1 MKKRKLKK
9 SLATTATVIAVTTGV
24 TAISNSAKADT
35 VQNSKN
41 TKNTIQQTLPDANQ
55 QAQQNVCAAQDAVN
69 KANADVATANSDLN
83 IANQN
88 LADAD
93 QDVDIN
99 KNQVKQT
106 KEQLSSLEQKKEN
119 AQQVLVN
126 AHDEYYE
133 LLKQPVDVSYMASS
147 GGGLSVY
154 EGSMLDYIAY
164 DNQGNLTSKNQ
175 AYKNFLANDYQ
186 GNIDFLKKII
196 AENEKTINYLKMGRP
211 FEDNIK
217 NLEQARVTIKEELE
231 ELYKV
236 AAAQREGKYY
246 KPKDDIGWISTDSYG
261 LSYSISSTN
270 YNEWDDVDKIDHT
283 KKLIENHEEALNKV
297 QQRLAELHNK
307 MQSAVEK
314 AEKTSIAAQELLQKL
329 EQISQPLITA
339 TQQIK
344 DAESAMSQAQ
354 QNLALQEELFTQAK
368 DKRNAMQSQAIN
380 AQTKLLQALLNKIN
394 SQEKL
399 AAAKE
404 KLPAQTDALKYSSL
418 ISLELLTVESGVTPT
433 PKVTIAI
440 AVENDDQQN
449 KAVITL
455 PGDEQENKLPQG
467 TKVVWK
473 DDAKVAADLQHPGKH
488 TEDVLIVFP
497 DGSVILT
504 NEQVTVIT
512 TEKQA
517 DTDKETLPAQKI
529 VDTTQEN
536 NMRANDLSAQVI
548 EVNDDNQTSAPEI
561 LVTSQTKQHTVRPNG
576 VIKDQAAMNN
586 IAQPSLTKSFENKT
600 TNNVLPRTGEES
612 SLPIIALGAVIGL
625 VGIGAALKRYE

>member
-9 SLATTATVIAVTTGV
+9 SLATTATVMAVTTGV

-41 TKNTIQQTLPDANQ
+41 TIQQTLPDTNQ
-55 QAQQNVCAAQDAVN
+55 QAQRNVSTAQDAVN
-69 KANADVATANSDLN
+69 RANADVATANNDLN

-93 QDVDIN
+93 QNVDLN

-106 KEQLSSLEQKKEN
+106 KEQLSSLEQTKEN
-119 AQQVLVN
+119 AQQVLAN

-133 LLKQPVDVSYMASS
+133 LLKQPVDVSYMATS

-154 EGSMLDYIAY
+154 EGSMLDCIAY
-164 DNQGNLTSKNQ
+164 DNQGNLISENQ

-186 GNIDFLKKII
+186 GNIDLLKKII
-196 AENEKTINYLKMGRP
+196 AKNEKTINYLKMGRP

-217 NLEQARVTIKEELE
+217 NLEQAKVTIKEELE
-231 ELYKV
+231 ELYKL

-261 LSYSISSTN
+261 LSYSYSSSS

-297 QQRLAELHNK
+297 QQRLVELHNK

-354 QNLALQEELFTQAK
+354 QNLALQEELLTETK
-368 DKRNAMQSQAIN
+368 DKRNIMQSQAIN
-380 AQTKLLQALLNKIN
+380 AQTKLLQALLNKTN

-399 AAAKE
+399 ASAKE

-418 ISLELLTVESGVTPT
+418 INLEPLTIEPGVTPT
-433 PKVTIAI
+433 PKVTTAI
-440 AVENDDQQN
+440 AVENDHQN
-449 KAVITL
+449 KAVIIL

-473 DDAKVAADLQHPGKH
+473 DDAKVATDLQRPGKH

-504 NEQVTVIT
+504 SEQVTVSA

-517 DTDKETLPAQKI
+517 DANKETSPAQKTI
-529 VDTTQEN
+529 DSTQEN
-536 NMRANDLSAQVI
+536 NMRANDLSAQVV

-576 VIKDQAAMNN
+576 VIKGQAALNN
-586 IAQPSLTKSFENKT
+586 IVQPSLAKSFKNKT
-600 TNNVLPRTGEES
+600 TNNILPRTGDES
-612 SLPIIALGAVIGL
+612 SLPIIALGTIIGL
-625 VGIGAALKRYE
+625 VGIGATLKRYE

>member
-9 SLATTATVIAVTTGV
+9 SLATTAMVMAVTTGV

-41 TKNTIQQTLPDANQ
+41 TIQQTLPDTNQ

-69 KANADVATANSDLN
+69 KANTDVATANNDLN
-83 IANQN
+83 IATQN

-93 QDVDIN
+93 QNVDLN

-106 KEQLSSLEQKKEN
+106 KEQLSSLEQTKEN
-119 AQQVLVN
+119 AQQVLTN

-133 LLKQPVDVSYMASS
+133 LLKQPVDVSYMATS
-147 GGGLSVY
+147 GGLSVY
-154 EGSMLDYIAY
+154 ERSMLDYIAY
-164 DNQGNLTSKNQ
+164 DNQGNLISNTQ
-175 AYKNFLANDYQ
+175 AYKNFLANNYQ
-186 GNIDFLKKII
+186 GNIDLLKKII
-196 AENEKTINYLKMGRP
+196 AKNERTINYLKMGSP
-211 FEDNIK
+211 FEDNIRS
-217 NLEQARVTIKEELE
+217 LEQARLTIKEELE
-231 ELYKV
+231 ELHKV

-261 LSYSISSTN
+261 LSYFYSSSS

-307 MQSAVEK
+307 MQSAVER

-344 DAESAMSQAQ
+344 NAESAMSQVQ
-354 QNLALQEELFTQAK
+354 QNLALQEELLTQAK
-368 DKRNAMQSQAIN
+368 AKRSVMQSQAIN
-380 AQTKLLQALLNKIN
+380 AQTKLLQALLNKTN

-399 AAAKE
+399 ASAKG

-418 ISLELLTVESGVTPT
+418 INLEPLIIEPGVTPA
-433 PKVTIAI
+433 PKVTTAI
-440 AVENDDQQN
+440 AVENDDHQN

-504 NEQVTVIT
+504 NEQVTVIA

-517 DTDKETLPAQKI
+517 DANKEISPVQEAADI
-529 VDTTQEN
+529 AQEN
-536 NMRANDLSAQVI
+536 NMRANDLFAQVV
-548 EVNDDNQTSAPEI
+548 EVNNDNQTSAPEI
-561 LVTSQTKQHTVRPNG
+561 LVTPQTKQTTVQPNE
-576 VIKDQAAMNN
+576 VIKGQAAQNK
-586 IAQPSLTKSFENKT
+586 ITQPSLAKSYKAKA
-600 TNNVLPRTGEES
+600 TNNVLPRTGDES
-612 SLPIIALGAVIGL
+612 SLSIIALGVVIGL
-625 VGIGAALKRYE
+625 AGIGAALRRYE

>member
-1 MKKRKLKK
+1 MNKRKLKK
-9 SLATTATVIAVTTGV
+9 SLATTATVMAVTTGV

-41 TKNTIQQTLPDANQ
+41 TIQQTLPDVNQ

-69 KANADVATANSDLN
+69 KANTDVATANNNLN

-93 QDVDIN
+93 QNVDIN

-106 KEQLSSLEQKKEN
+106 KEQLSSLEQTKEN
-119 AQQVLVN
+119 AQQVLTN

-147 GGGLSVY
+147 GGGLDVY
-154 EGSMLDYIAY
+154 ERSMLDYIAY
-164 DNQGNLTSKNQ
+164 DNQGNLISKNQ
-175 AYKNFLANDYQ
+175 AYENFLANDYQ
-186 GNIDFLKKII
+186 GNIDLLKKII
-196 AENEKTINYLKMGRP
+196 AKNERTINYLKMGRP

-217 NLEQARVTIKEELE
+217 NLEQAKVTIIEELE

-261 LSYSISSTN
+261 LSYFYSSSS

-297 QQRLAELHNK
+297 QQRLVELHNK

-329 EQISQPLITA
+329 ERISQPLITA

-354 QNLALQEELFTQAK
+354 QNLALQEELLTQAK
-368 DKRNAMQSQAIN
+368 DKRNVMQSQAIN
-380 AQTKLLQALLNKIN
+380 AQTKLLQALLNKTN

-399 AAAKE
+399 ASAKE
-404 KLPAQTDALKYSSL
+404 KLPTQTDALKYSSL
-418 ISLELLTVESGVTPT
+418 INLEPLTVEPGVTPA
-433 PKVTIAI
+433 PKVTTAI
-440 AVENDDQQN
+440 AVENDDHQN

-455 PGDEQENKLPQG
+455 PGEEQENKLPQG

-473 DDAKVAADLQHPGKH
+473 DDAKVAADLQRPGKH
-488 TEDVLIVFP
+488 T
-497 DGSVILT
+497 
-504 NEQVTVIT
+504 
-512 TEKQA
+512 
-517 DTDKETLPAQKI
+517 
-529 VDTTQEN
+529 
-536 NMRANDLSAQVI
+536 
-548 EVNDDNQTSAPEI
+548 
-561 LVTSQTKQHTVRPNG
+561 
-576 VIKDQAAMNN
+576 
-586 IAQPSLTKSFENKT
+586 
-600 TNNVLPRTGEES
+600 
-612 SLPIIALGAVIGL
+612 
-625 VGIGAALKRYE
+625 

>member
-9 SLATTATVIAVTTGV
+9 SLATTATVMAVTTGM

-41 TKNTIQQTLPDANQ
+41 TIQQTLPDTNQ

-69 KANADVATANSDLN
+69 KANADVATANNGLN

-93 QDVDIN
+93 QNVDLN
-99 KNQVKQT
+99 RNQVKQT
-106 KEQLSSLEQKKEN
+106 KEQLSSLEQTKEN
-119 AQQVLVN
+119 AQQILTN
-126 AHDEYYE
+126 AYDEYYE
-133 LLKQPVDVSYMASS
+133 LLKQPVNISYTAFS

-164 DNQGNLTSKNQ
+164 DNQGNLISENQ

-186 GNIDFLKKII
+186 GNIDLLKKII
-196 AENEKTINYLKMGRP
+196 AKNERTINYLKMGRP

-217 NLEQARVTIKEELE
+217 NLEQAKVTIKEELE

-236 AAAQREGKYY
+236 AAAQREEKYY
-246 KPKDDIGWISTDSYG
+246 KPKDDIGWVNIDSYG
-261 LSYSISSTN
+261 LSYSYSSPN
-270 YNEWDDVDKIDHT
+270 YNEWYDVDEIDHT
-283 KKLIENHEEALNKV
+283 QNLIKNHEEALNKI

-307 MQSAVEK
+307 TQSAVEK

-354 QNLALQEELFTQAK
+354 QNLALQEELLTQAK
-368 DKRNAMQSQAIN
+368 DKRNVMQSQAIN
-380 AQTKLLQALLNKIN
+380 AQTKLLQALLNKTN

-399 AAAKE
+399 ASAKE
-404 KLPAQTDALKYSSL
+404 KLPIQTDALKYSSL
-418 ISLELLTVESGVTPT
+418 INLEPLTIEPGVTPT
-433 PKVTIAI
+433 PKVTTAI
-440 AVENDDQQN
+440 AVENDDHQN

-473 DDAKVAADLQHPGKH
+473 DDAKVAADLQRPGKH

-504 NEQVTVIT
+504 NEQVTVSA

-517 DTDKETLPAQKI
+517 DADKETSLVQET
-529 VDTTQEN
+529 VDIAQEN
-536 NMRANDLSAQVI
+536 NVHANDLSTQVI

-561 LVTSQTKQHTVRPNG
+561 LVTPQTKQNTVQPNG
-576 VIKDQAAMNN
+576 VIKGQAAQNK
-586 IAQPSLTKSFENKT
+586 ITQPSLAKSFEDKT
-600 TNNVLPRTGEES
+600 RNNVLPRTGDES
-612 SLPIIALGAVIGL
+612 SLSIIALGAVIGL
-625 VGIGAALKRYE
+625 AGIGAILKRYE

>member
-1 MKKRKLKK
+1 MKRRKLKK
-9 SLATTATVIAVTTGV
+9 SLATTATVMAVTTGV
-24 TAISNSAKADT
+24 TAISNSVKADT
-35 VQNSKN
+35 VQNS
-41 TKNTIQQTLPDANQ
+41 KNTIQQTLPDANQ
-55 QAQQNVCAAQDAVN
+55 QAQQNICAAQDAVN
-69 KANADVATANSDLN
+69 KANADVATANNDLN

-93 QDVDIN
+93 QNVDSN

-106 KEQLSSLEQKKEN
+106 REQLSSLEQTKEN
-119 AQQVLVN
+119 AQQVLTN

-133 LLKQPVDVSYMASS
+133 LLKQPVDISYMATS
-147 GGGLSVY
+147 GGGLNVY
-154 EGSMLDYIAY
+154 ERSMLDYIAY
-164 DNQGNLTSKNQ
+164 DNQGNLISKNQ
-175 AYKNFLANDYQ
+175 AYKNFLANNYQ

-211 FEDNIK
+211 FEDNIR
-217 NLEQARVTIKEELE
+217 NLEQARLTIKEELE

-236 AAAQREGKYY
+236 EAAQRNGKYY
-246 KPKDDIGWISTDSYG
+246 KPKYNISWINTDSYG
-261 LSYSISSTN
+261 SLYSSSSSN
-270 YNEWDDVDKIDHT
+270 YNEWYDVDKIDHT
-283 KKLIENHEEALNKV
+283 KDLIENHEEALNTI
-297 QQRLAELHNK
+297 QQRLAELHNRI
-307 MQSAVEK
+307 QSAVEK

-354 QNLALQEELFTQAK
+354 KNLALQEELLTQAK
-368 DKRNAMQSQAIN
+368 DKRNVMQSQAIN
-380 AQTKLLQALLNKIN
+380 AQTKLLQALLNKTN

-399 AAAKE
+399 ASAKE
-404 KLPAQTDALKYSSL
+404 KLLAQTDALKYSSL
-418 ISLELLTVESGVTPT
+418 INLEPLTVEPGVTPA
-433 PKVTIAI
+433 PKVTTAI
-440 AVENDDQQN
+440 AVKNDDHQN
-449 KAVITL
+449 KAIITL

-473 DDAKVAADLQHPGKH
+473 DDAKVAADLQHSGKH

-504 NEQVTVIT
+504 SEQVTVSA

-517 DTDKETLPAQKI
+517 DANKETSPAQKTI
-529 VDTTQEN
+529 DSTQEN
-536 NMRANDLSAQVI
+536 NMRANDLSAQVV

-576 VIKDQAAMNN
+576 VIKGPAAMNN
-586 IAQPSLTKSFENKT
+586 IVQPSLAKSFEDKT
-600 TNNVLPRTGEES
+600 RNNVLPRTGDES
-612 SLPIIALGAVIGL
+612 SLPIIALGAIIGL
-625 VGIGAALKRYE
+625 IGSGATLKRYE

>member
-9 SLATTATVIAVTTGV
+9 SLATTAMVMAVTTGV

-41 TKNTIQQTLPDANQ
+41 TIQQTLPDTNQ

-69 KANADVATANSDLN
+69 KANTDVATANNDLN
-83 IANQN
+83 IATQN

-93 QDVDIN
+93 QNVDLN

-106 KEQLSSLEQKKEN
+106 KEQLSSLEQTKEN
-119 AQQVLVN
+119 AQQVLTN

-133 LLKQPVDVSYMASS
+133 LLKQPVDVSYMATS
-147 GGGLSVY
+147 GGLSVY
-154 EGSMLDYIAY
+154 ERSMLDYIAY
-164 DNQGNLTSKNQ
+164 DNQGNLISNTQ
-175 AYKNFLANDYQ
+175 AYKNFLANNYQ
-186 GNIDFLKKII
+186 GNIDLLKKII
-196 AENEKTINYLKMGRP
+196 AKNERTINYLKMGSP
-211 FEDNIK
+211 FEDNIRS
-217 NLEQARVTIKEELE
+217 LEQARLTIKEELE
-231 ELYKV
+231 ELHKV

-261 LSYSISSTN
+261 LSYFYSSSS

-307 MQSAVEK
+307 MQSAVER

-344 DAESAMSQAQ
+344 NAESAMSQAQ
-354 QNLALQEELFTQAK
+354 QNLALQEELLTQAK
-368 DKRNAMQSQAIN
+368 AKRSVMQSQAIN
-380 AQTKLLQALLNKIN
+380 AQTKLLQALLNKTN

-399 AAAKE
+399 ASAKG

-418 ISLELLTVESGVTPT
+418 INLEPLIIEPGVTPA
-433 PKVTIAI
+433 PKVTTAI
-440 AVENDDQQN
+440 AVENDDHQN

-504 NEQVTVIT
+504 NEQVTVIA

-517 DTDKETLPAQKI
+517 DANKEISPVQEAADI
-529 VDTTQEN
+529 AQEN
-536 NMRANDLSAQVI
+536 NMRANDLFAQVV
-548 EVNDDNQTSAPEI
+548 EVNNDNQTSAPEI
-561 LVTSQTKQHTVRPNG
+561 LVTPQTKQTTVQPNE
-576 VIKDQAAMNN
+576 VIKGQAAQNK
-586 IAQPSLTKSFENKT
+586 ITQPSLAKSYKAKA
-600 TNNVLPRTGEES
+600 TNNVLPRTGDES
-612 SLPIIALGAVIGL
+612 SLSIIALGVVIGL
-625 VGIGAALKRYE
+625 AGIGAALRRYE

>member
-9 SLATTATVIAVTTGV
+9 SLATTATVMAVTTGV
-24 TAISNSAKADT
+24 VAISNSAKADT

-41 TKNTIQQTLPDANQ
+41 TIQQTLPDTNQ

-69 KANADVATANSDLN
+69 KANADVATANNNLN

-93 QDVDIN
+93 QNVDIN

-106 KEQLSSLEQKKEN
+106 KEQLSSLEQTKEN
-119 AQQVLVN
+119 AQQVLTK

-133 LLKQPVDVSYMASS
+133 LLKQPVNISYTAFS

-164 DNQGNLTSKNQ
+164 DNQGNLISKNQ
-175 AYKNFLANDYQ
+175 AHKNFLANDYQ
-186 GNIDFLKKII
+186 GNIDLLKKII
-196 AENEKTINYLKMGRP
+196 AKNERTINYLKMGRP

-217 NLEQARVTIKEELE
+217 NLEQAKVTIKEELE

-246 KPKDDIGWISTDSYG
+246 KPKDDIRWVNVASYG
-261 LSYSISSTN
+261 LSYSPVMSN
-270 YNEWDDVDKIDHT
+270 GWYDDNPTDKISD
-283 KKLIENHEEALNKV
+283 LIKNHEETLDKI
-297 QQRLAELHNK
+297 QQRLTELHNK
-307 MQSAVEK
+307 TQSAVER

-344 DAESAMSQAQ
+344 DAESAMSQAK
-354 QNLALQEELFTQAK
+354 QNLALQEELLTQAK
-368 DKRNAMQSQAIN
+368 DKRNVMQSQAIN
-380 AQTKLLQALLNKIN
+380 AQTKLLQAMLNKTD

-399 AAAKE
+399 ATAKD

-418 ISLELLTVESGVTPT
+418 ISLEPLTVELGVTPT
-433 PKVTIAI
+433 PKVTTAI
-440 AVENDDQQN
+440 AVENDDHQN

-473 DDAKVAADLQHPGKH
+473 DDAKVAADLQHPRKY
-488 TEDVLIVFP
+488 TEDVLIVFL

-504 NEQVTVIT
+504 SEQVTVT
-512 TEKQA
+512 ATEKQA
-517 DTDKETLPAQKI
+517 DANKEISPVQET
-529 VDTTQEN
+529 VDTAQEN
-536 NMRANDLSAQVI
+536 NMRANDFSAQVVEI
-548 EVNDDNQTSAPEI
+548 NNDNQITAPEI
-561 LVTSQTKQHTVRPNG
+561 LVTPQTKQNTVQPNV
-576 VIKDQAAMNN
+576 VIKGQAAQNK
-586 IAQPSLTKSFENKT
+586 ITQPSLAKSFENKT
-600 TNNVLPRTGEES
+600 TNNVLPRTGDES
-612 SLPIIALGAVIGL
+612 SLSIIALGAVIGL
-625 VGIGAALKRYE
+625 VGIGATLKRYE

>member
-1 MKKRKLKK
+1 MKRRKLKK
-9 SLATTATVIAVTTGV
+9 SLATTAMVMAVTTGV
-24 TAISNSAKADT
+24 TAISNSVKADT
-35 VQNSKN
+35 VQNS
-41 TKNTIQQTLPDANQ
+41 KNTIQQTLPDANQ
-55 QAQQNVCAAQDAVN
+55 QAQQNICAAQDAVN
-69 KANADVATANSDLN
+69 KANADVATANNDLN

-93 QDVDIN
+93 QNVDSN

-106 KEQLSSLEQKKEN
+106 RGQLSSLEQTKEN
-119 AQQVLVN
+119 AQQVLTN

-133 LLKQPVDVSYMASS
+133 LLKQPVDISYMATS
-147 GGGLSVY
+147 GGGLNVY
-154 EGSMLDYIAY
+154 ERSMLDYIAY
-164 DNQGNLTSKNQ
+164 DNQGNLISKNQ
-175 AYKNFLANDYQ
+175 AYKNFLANNYQ

-211 FEDNIK
+211 FEDNIR
-217 NLEQARVTIKEELE
+217 NLEQARLTIKEELE

-236 AAAQREGKYY
+236 EAAQRNGKYY
-246 KPKDDIGWISTDSYG
+246 KPKYNISWINTDSYG
-261 LSYSISSTN
+261 SLYSSSSSN
-270 YNEWDDVDKIDHT
+270 YNEWYDVDKIDHT
-283 KKLIENHEEALNKV
+283 KDLIENHEEALNTI
-297 QQRLAELHNK
+297 QQRLAELHNRI
-307 MQSAVEK
+307 QSAVEK

-354 QNLALQEELFTQAK
+354 KNLALQEELLTQAK
-368 DKRNAMQSQAIN
+368 DKRNVMQSQAIN
-380 AQTKLLQALLNKIN
+380 AQTKLLQALLNKTN

-399 AAAKE
+399 ASAKE
-404 KLPAQTDALKYSSL
+404 KLLAQTDALKYSSL
-418 ISLELLTVESGVTPT
+418 INLEPLTVEPGVTPA
-433 PKVTIAI
+433 PKVTTAI
-440 AVENDDQQN
+440 AVKNDDHQN
-449 KAVITL
+449 KAIITL

-473 DDAKVAADLQHPGKH
+473 DDAKVAADLQHSGKH

-504 NEQVTVIT
+504 SEQVTVSA

-517 DTDKETLPAQKI
+517 DANKETSPAQKTI
-529 VDTTQEN
+529 DSTQEN
-536 NMRANDLSAQVI
+536 NMRANDLSAQVV

-576 VIKDQAAMNN
+576 VIKGPAALNN
-586 IAQPSLTKSFENKT
+586 IVQPSLAKSFEDKT
-600 TNNVLPRTGEES
+600 RNNVLPRTGDES
-612 SLPIIALGAVIGL
+612 SLPIIALGAIIGL
-625 VGIGAALKRYE
+625 IGSGATLKRYE

>member
-9 SLATTATVIAVTTGV
+9 SLATTATVMAVTTGV

-41 TKNTIQQTLPDANQ
+41 TIQQTLPDANR

-69 KANADVATANSDLN
+69 KANADVATANNDLD

-93 QDVDIN
+93 QNVDSN

-106 KEQLSSLEQKKEN
+106 KEQLSSLEQTKEN
-119 AQQVLVN
+119 AQQILTN

-133 LLKQPVDVSYMASS
+133 LLKQPVNISYTAFS

-164 DNQGNLTSKNQ
+164 DNQGNLISENQ

-186 GNIDFLKKII
+186 GNIDLLKKII
-196 AENEKTINYLKMGRP
+196 AKNEKTINYLKMGRP

-217 NLEQARVTIKEELE
+217 NLEQAKVTIKEELE

-246 KPKDDIGWISTDSYG
+246 KPKYSISWINTDSYG
-261 LSYSISSTN
+261 LSYSYSSPN
-270 YNEWDDVDKIDHT
+270 YNEWNDVDEIDHT
-283 KKLIENHEEALNKV
+283 KNLIENHEEALNKI

-314 AEKTSIAAQELLQKL
+314 AEKTSIAAQKLLQKL

-354 QNLALQEELFTQAK
+354 QNLALQEELLIQAK
-368 DKRNAMQSQAIN
+368 DKRNVMQSQAIN
-380 AQTKLLQALLNKIN
+380 AQTKLLQALLNKTN

-399 AAAKE
+399 ASAKE
-404 KLPAQTDALKYSSL
+404 KLPIQTDALKYSSL
-418 ISLELLTVESGVTPT
+418 INLEPLTVEPGVTPT
-433 PKVTIAI
+433 PKVTTAI
-440 AVENDDQQN
+440 AVENDDHQN

-455 PGDEQENKLPQG
+455 PGDEQENKLPHG

-473 DDAKVAADLQHPGKH
+473 DDAKVVTDLQRPGKH

-504 NEQVTVIT
+504 NEQVTVSA

-517 DTDKETLPAQKI
+517 DADKETSLVQKTI
-529 VDTTQEN
+529 DSTPKN
-536 NMRANDLSAQVI
+536 NMRANDLSAQII
-548 EVNDDNQTSAPEI
+548 EVNNDNQTSASEV
-561 LVTSQTKQHTVRPNG
+561 LVTPQTKQNTVQPNV
-576 VIKDQAAMNN
+576 VIKDQAALNN
-586 IAQPSLTKSFENKT
+586 NARPSLAKSYKAKT
-600 TNNVLPRTGEES
+600 TNNVLPRTGDES
-612 SLPIIALGAVIGL
+612 SLTIIALGAVIWL
-625 VGIGAALKRYE
+625 AGIGATLKRYE

>member
-1 MKKRKLKK
+1 MKRRKLKK
-9 SLATTATVIAVTTGV
+9 SLATTATVMAVTTGV
-24 TAISNSAKADT
+24 VAISNSAKADT

-41 TKNTIQQTLPDANQ
+41 TIQQTLPDVNQ
-55 QAQQNVCAAQDAVN
+55 QAQQNVCVAQDAVN
-69 KANADVATANSDLN
+69 KAAADVATANNDLN

-93 QDVDIN
+93 QNVDIN

-106 KEQLSSLEQKKEN
+106 KEQLSSLEQTKEN
-119 AQQVLVN
+119 AQQVLTN

-133 LLKQPVDVSYMASS
+133 LLKQPVDVSYMATS

-164 DNQGNLTSKNQ
+164 DNQGNLISGNQ

-186 GNIDFLKKII
+186 GNIDLLKKII
-196 AENEKTINYLKMGRP
+196 AKNEKTINYLKMGRP

-217 NLEQARVTIKEELE
+217 NLEQAKVTIKEELE

-261 LSYSISSTN
+261 LSYSYSSSS

-283 KKLIENHEEALNKV
+283 KKLIKNHEEALNKV
-297 QQRLAELHNK
+297 QQRLVELHNK

-344 DAESAMSQAQ
+344 DAESAMSQAK
-354 QNLALQEELFTQAK
+354 QNLALQEELLTQTK

-380 AQTKLLQALLNKIN
+380 AQTKLLQALLNKTN

-399 AAAKE
+399 ASAKE
-404 KLPAQTDALKYSSL
+404 KLPIQTDALKYSSL
-418 ISLELLTVESGVTPT
+418 INLEPLTVEPGVTPA
-433 PKVTIAI
+433 PKVTTAI
-440 AVENDDQQN
+440 AVENDDDQN

-488 TEDVLIVFP
+488 TEDVLIIFP

-504 NEQVTVIT
+504 NEQVTVIA

-517 DTDKETLPAQKI
+517 DTNKETLPAQKTI
-529 VDTTQEN
+529 DSTQEN
-536 NMRANDLSAQVI
+536 SMRANDLSAQVI

-561 LVTSQTKQHTVRPNG
+561 LMTSQTKQNTVRPNG
-576 VIKDQAAMNN
+576 VIKGQAALNN
-586 IAQPSLTKSFENKT
+586 IIQPSLAKSFKNKT
-600 TNNVLPRTGEES
+600 TNNILPRTGDES

-625 VGIGAALKRYE
+625 AGISAALKRYE

>member
-1 MKKRKLKK
+1 MKRRKLKK
-9 SLATTATVIAVTTGV
+9 SLATTATVMAVTTGV

-41 TKNTIQQTLPDANQ
+41 TIQQTLPDANQ
-55 QAQQNVCAAQDAVN
+55 QAQRNVCAAQDAVN
-69 KANADVATANSDLN
+69 KANADVATANNDLN

-93 QDVDIN
+93 QNVDLN

-106 KEQLSSLEQKKEN
+106 KEQLSSLEQTKEN
-119 AQQVLVN
+119 AQQVLAN

-133 LLKQPVDVSYMASS
+133 LLKQPVDVSYMATS

-164 DNQGNLTSKNQ
+164 DNQGNLISENQ

-186 GNIDFLKKII
+186 GNIDLLKKII
-196 AENEKTINYLKMGRP
+196 AKNEKTINYLKMGRP

-217 NLEQARVTIKEELE
+217 NLEQAKVTIKEELE

-261 LSYSISSTN
+261 LSYSYSSSS

-297 QQRLAELHNK
+297 QQRLVELHNK

-314 AEKTSIAAQELLQKL
+314 AEKTSIVAQELLQKL

-344 DAESAMSQAQ
+344 NAESAMSQAQ
-354 QNLALQEELFTQAK
+354 QNLALQEELLTQAK
-368 DKRNAMQSQAIN
+368 DKRNVIQSQAIN
-380 AQTKLLQALLNKIN
+380 AQTKLLQALLNKTN

-399 AAAKE
+399 ASAKE

-418 ISLELLTVESGVTPT
+418 ITLEPLTVAPGVTPT
-433 PKVTIAI
+433 PKVTTAI
-440 AVENDDQQN
+440 AVENDNHQN

-488 TEDVLIVFP
+488 TEDVLIIFP

-504 NEQVTVIT
+504 NEQVTIT
-512 TEKQA
+512 AIEKQA
-517 DTDKETLPAQKI
+517 DADKETSPAQKTI
-529 VDTTQEN
+529 DSTQEN
-536 NMRANDLSAQVI
+536 NMRANDLSAQII
-548 EVNDDNQTSAPEI
+548 EVNNDNQTSAPEV
-561 LVTSQTKQHTVRPNG
+561 LVTSQTKQHTVQPNE
-576 VIKDQAAMNN
+576 VIKGQAPLNN
-586 IAQPSLTKSFENKT
+586 ITQPSLAKSFKNKT
-600 TNNVLPRTGEES
+600 TNNILPRTGDES

-625 VGIGAALKRYE
+625 AGIGAALRRYE

>member
-9 SLATTATVIAVTTGV
+9 SLATTATVMAVTTGV

-41 TKNTIQQTLPDANQ
+41 TIQQTLPDTNQ
-55 QAQQNVCAAQDAVN
+55 QAQRNVSTAQDAVN
-69 KANADVATANSDLN
+69 RANADVATANNDLN

-93 QDVDIN
+93 QNVDLN

-106 KEQLSSLEQKKEN
+106 KEQLSSLEQTKEN
-119 AQQVLVN
+119 AQQVLAN

-133 LLKQPVDVSYMASS
+133 LLKQPVDVSYMATS

-164 DNQGNLTSKNQ
+164 DNQGNLISENQ

-186 GNIDFLKKII
+186 GNIDLLKKII
-196 AENEKTINYLKMGRP
+196 AKNEKTINYLKMGRP

-217 NLEQARVTIKEELE
+217 NLEQAKVTIKEELE

-261 LSYSISSTN
+261 LSYSYSSSS

-297 QQRLAELHNK
+297 QQRLVELHNK

-314 AEKTSIAAQELLQKL
+314 AEKTSIVAQELLQKL

-344 DAESAMSQAQ
+344 NAESAMSQAQ
-354 QNLALQEELFTQAK
+354 QNLALQEELLTQAK
-368 DKRNAMQSQAIN
+368 DKRNVIQSQAIN
-380 AQTKLLQALLNKIN
+380 AQTKLLQALLNKTN

-399 AAAKE
+399 ASAKE

-418 ISLELLTVESGVTPT
+418 ITLEPLTVAPGVTPT
-433 PKVTIAI
+433 PKVTTAI
-440 AVENDDQQN
+440 AVENDNHQN

-488 TEDVLIVFP
+488 TEDVLIIFP

-504 NEQVTVIT
+504 NEQVTIT
-512 TEKQA
+512 AIEKQA
-517 DTDKETLPAQKI
+517 DADKETSPAQKTI
-529 VDTTQEN
+529 DSTQEN
-536 NMRANDLSAQVI
+536 NMRANDLSAQII
-548 EVNDDNQTSAPEI
+548 EVNNDNQTSAPEV
-561 LVTSQTKQHTVRPNG
+561 LVTSQTKQHTVQPNE
-576 VIKDQAAMNN
+576 VIKGQAPLNN
-586 IAQPSLTKSFENKT
+586 ITQPSLAKSFKNKT
-600 TNNVLPRTGEES
+600 TNNILPRTGDES

-625 VGIGAALKRYE
+625 VGIGATLKRYE

>member
-9 SLATTATVIAVTTGV
+9 SLATTATVMAVTTGV

-41 TKNTIQQTLPDANQ
+41 TIQQTLPDVNQ

-69 KANADVATANSDLN
+69 KANADVATANNDLN

-93 QDVDIN
+93 QNVDSN

-106 KEQLSSLEQKKEN
+106 KEQLSSLEQTKEN
-119 AQQVLVN
+119 AQQVLTN

-147 GGGLSVY
+147 GGGLNVY
-154 EGSMLDYIAY
+154 ERSMLDYIAY
-164 DNQGNLTSKNQ
+164 DNQGNLISENQ

-211 FEDNIK
+211 FEDNIR
-217 NLEQARVTIKEELE
+217 NLEQARLTIKEELE

-261 LSYSISSTN
+261 LSYSYSSAN
-270 YNEWDDVDKIDHT
+270 YNEWYNVDKIDHT
-283 KKLIENHEEALNKV
+283 KNLIENHEEALNKI

-307 MQSAVEK
+307 MQSAVER

-354 QNLALQEELFTQAK
+354 QNLALQEELLTEAK
-368 DKRNAMQSQAIN
+368 DKRNIMQSQAIN
-380 AQTKLLQALLNKIN
+380 AQTKLLQALLNKTN

-399 AAAKE
+399 ASTKE
-404 KLPAQTDALKYSSL
+404 KLPAQTDTLKYSSL
-418 ISLELLTVESGVTPT
+418 INLEPLTVEPGVTPT
-433 PKVTIAI
+433 PKVTTAI
-440 AVENDDQQN
+440 AVENDDHQN

-488 TEDVLIVFP
+488 IEDVLIIFP

-504 NEQVTVIT
+504 NEEVTVT
-512 TEKQA
+512 TIEKQA
-517 DTDKETLPAQKI
+517 DADKETSPAQKTI
-529 VDTTQEN
+529 DSTQEN

-548 EVNDDNQTSAPEI
+548 EVNNDNQTSAPEI
-561 LVTSQTKQHTVRPNG
+561 LVTPQTKQNAVQPNG
-576 VIKDQAAMNN
+576 VIKGQAAQNK
-586 IAQPSLTKSFENKT
+586 ITQPSLAKSFENKT
-600 TNNVLPRTGEES
+600 TNNGLPRTGDES

-625 VGIGAALKRYE
+625 AGIGAALRRYE

>member
-9 SLATTATVIAVTTGV
+9 SLATTATVVAVTTGV

-35 VQNSKN
+35 VQKN
-41 TKNTIQQTLPDANQ
+41 KNTIQQTLPDTNQ

-69 KANADVATANSDLN
+69 KANADVATANNGLN

-93 QDVDIN
+93 QNVDLN

-106 KEQLSSLEQKKEN
+106 KEQLSSLEQTKEN
-119 AQQVLVN
+119 AQQVLTN

-133 LLKQPVDVSYMASS
+133 LLKQPVNISYTAFS
-147 GGGLSVY
+147 GSELSVY
-154 EGSMLDYIAY
+154 ERSMLDYIAY
-164 DNQGNLTSKNQ
+164 DNQGNLISKNQ
-175 AYKNFLANDYQ
+175 AYKNFLANNYQ

-217 NLEQARVTIKEELE
+217 NLEQARSTVKEELE

-236 AAAQREGKYY
+236 EAAQREGKYY
-246 KPKDDIGWISTDSYG
+246 KPKYNISWINTDSYG
-261 LSYSISSTN
+261 LSYSYSSPN
-270 YNEWDDVDKIDHT
+270 YNEWNDVDEIDHT
-283 KKLIENHEEALNKV
+283 KNLIENHEEALNKI

-307 MQSAVEK
+307 TQSAVEK

-344 DAESAMSQAQ
+344 DVESAMSQAQ
-354 QNLALQEELFTQAK
+354 QNLALQEELLTQAK
-368 DKRNAMQSQAIN
+368 DKRNIMQSQAIN
-380 AQTKLLQALLNKIN
+380 AQTKLLQALLNKTN

-399 AAAKE
+399 ASAKE
-404 KLPAQTDALKYSSL
+404 KLPTQTDALKYSSL
-418 ISLELLTVESGVTPT
+418 INLEPLTIEPGETPL
-433 PKVTIAI
+433 PKVTTAI
-440 AVENDDQQN
+440 AVENDHQN

-473 DDAKVAADLQHPGKH
+473 DDTKVAADLQHPGKH

-504 NEQVTVIT
+504 SEQVTVTAI
-512 TEKQA
+512 EKQ
-517 DTDKETLPAQKI
+517 TDVNKETLPVQET
-529 VDTTQEN
+529 VDPVQEN
-536 NMRANDLSAQVI
+536 NKHANDLSAQIV
-548 EVNDDNQTSAPEI
+548 EVNNDNLVPEI
-561 LVTSQTKQHTVRPNG
+561 LVTPQTKQTDVQSIVKNHAALNNTSRPSS
-576 VIKDQAAMNN
+576 A
-586 IAQPSLTKSFENKT
+586 KSFAAKT
-600 TNNVLPRTGEES
+600 TNNALPRTGDES

>member
-1 MKKRKLKK
+1 MKRRKLKK
-9 SLATTATVIAVTTGV
+9 SLASTAMVMAVTTGV
-24 TAISNSAKADT
+24 TAISNSVKADT
-35 VQNSKN
+35 VQNS
-41 TKNTIQQTLPDANQ
+41 KNTIQQTLPDANQ
-55 QAQQNVCAAQDAVN
+55 QAQQNICAAQDAVN
-69 KANADVATANSDLN
+69 KANADVATANNDLN

-93 QDVDIN
+93 QNVDSN

-106 KEQLSSLEQKKEN
+106 REQLSSLEQTKEN
-119 AQQVLVN
+119 AQQVLTN

-133 LLKQPVDVSYMASS
+133 LLKQPVDISYMATS
-147 GGGLSVY
+147 GGGLNVY
-154 EGSMLDYIAY
+154 ERSMLDYIAY
-164 DNQGNLTSKNQ
+164 DNQGNLISKNQ
-175 AYKNFLANDYQ
+175 AYKNFLANNYQ

-211 FEDNIK
+211 FEDNIR
-217 NLEQARVTIKEELE
+217 NLEQARLTIKEELE

-236 AAAQREGKYY
+236 EAAQRNGKYY
-246 KPKDDIGWISTDSYG
+246 KPKYNISWINTDSYG
-261 LSYSISSTN
+261 SLYSSSSSN
-270 YNEWDDVDKIDHT
+270 YNEWYDVDKIDHT
-283 KKLIENHEEALNKV
+283 KDLIENHEEALNTI
-297 QQRLAELHNK
+297 QQRLAELHNRI
-307 MQSAVEK
+307 QSAVEK

-354 QNLALQEELFTQAK
+354 KNLALQEELLTQAK
-368 DKRNAMQSQAIN
+368 DKRNVMQSQAIN
-380 AQTKLLQALLNKIN
+380 AQTKLLQALLNKTN

-399 AAAKE
+399 ASAKE
-404 KLPAQTDALKYSSL
+404 KLLAQTDALKYSSL
-418 ISLELLTVESGVTPT
+418 INLEPLTVEPGVTPA
-433 PKVTIAI
+433 PKVTTAI
-440 AVENDDQQN
+440 AVKNDDHQN
-449 KAVITL
+449 KAIITL

-473 DDAKVAADLQHPGKH
+473 DDAKVAADLQHSGKH

-504 NEQVTVIT
+504 SEQVTVSA

-517 DTDKETLPAQKI
+517 DANKETSPAQKTI
-529 VDTTQEN
+529 DSTQEN
-536 NMRANDLSAQVI
+536 NMRANDLSAQVV

-576 VIKDQAAMNN
+576 VIKGPAALNN
-586 IAQPSLTKSFENKT
+586 IVQPSLAKSFEDKT
-600 TNNVLPRTGEES
+600 RNNVLPRTGDES
-612 SLPIIALGAVIGL
+612 SLPIIALGAIIGL
-625 VGIGAALKRYE
+625 IGSGATLKRYE

>member
-9 SLATTATVIAVTTGV
+9 SLATTATVMAVTTGM
-24 TAISNSAKADT
+24 TAISNSAKADA
-35 VQNSKN
+35 VQNN
-41 TKNTIQQTLPDANQ
+41 KNTIQQTLPDTNQ

-69 KANADVATANSDLN
+69 KSNADVATANNDLN

-93 QDVDIN
+93 QNVDLN
-99 KNQVKQT
+99 RNQVKQT
-106 KEQLSSLEQKKEN
+106 KEQLSSLEQMKEN
-119 AQQVLVN
+119 AQQVLTN
-126 AHDEYYE
+126 AHNEYYE
-133 LLKQPVDVSYMASS
+133 LLKQPVDVSYTAFS

-154 EGSMLDYIAY
+154 ERSMLDYITY

-186 GNIDFLKKII
+186 GNIDFLEKII

-211 FEDNIK
+211 FEDNIR
-217 NLEQARVTIKEELE
+217 NLEQARLTIKEELE

-236 AAAQREGKYY
+236 VEAQKDGKYY
-246 KPKDDIGWISTDSYG
+246 KPKDDIRWANIDSYG
-261 LSYSISSTN
+261 LSYSPVMSNGWYEDNPTDQIS
-270 YNEWDDVDKIDHT
+270 D
-283 KKLIENHEEALNKV
+283 LIENHEEALNKI

-329 EQISQPLITA
+329 EEISQPLITA

-354 QNLALQEELFTQAK
+354 QNLTLQEELLTQAK
-368 DKRNAMQSQAIN
+368 DKRNVMQSQAIN
-380 AQTKLLQALLNKIN
+380 AQTKLLQALLNKTN

-399 AAAKE
+399 ASAKE
-404 KLPAQTDALKYSSL
+404 KLPMQTDALKYSSL
-418 ISLELLTVESGVTPT
+418 INLEPLTIEPGETPL
-433 PKVTIAI
+433 PKVTTAI
-440 AVENDDQQN
+440 AVENDHQN

-473 DDAKVAADLQHPGKH
+473 DDAKVATDLQRPGKH

-497 DGSVILT
+497 DGSIILT
-504 NEQVTVIT
+504 SEQVTVSA

-517 DTDKETLPAQKI
+517 DANKETSPAQKTI
-529 VDTTQEN
+529 DSTQEN
-536 NMRANDLSAQVI
+536 NMRANDLSAQVV

-576 VIKDQAAMNN
+576 VIKGPAALNN
-586 IAQPSLTKSFENKT
+586 IVQPSLAKSFKNKT
-600 TNNVLPRTGEES
+600 TNNILPRTGDES
-612 SLPIIALGAVIGL
+612 SLPIIALGAIIGL
-625 VGIGAALKRYE
+625 IGIRATLKRYE

>member
-9 SLATTATVIAVTTGV
+9 SLATTATVMAVTTGV
-24 TAISNSAKADT
+24 AAISNSAKADT
-35 VQNSKN
+35 VQNN
-41 TKNTIQQTLPDANQ
+41 KNTIQQTLPDANQ

-69 KANADVATANSDLN
+69 KANFDVATANNDLN

-93 QDVDIN
+93 QNVDSN

-106 KEQLSSLEQKKEN
+106 KEQLSSLEQMKEN
-119 AQQVLVN
+119 AQQVLTN
-126 AHDEYYE
+126 THDEYYE
-133 LLKQPVDVSYMASS
+133 LLKQPVDVSYTAFS

-154 EGSMLDYIAY
+154 ERSMLDYITY

-186 GNIDFLKKII
+186 GNIDFLEKII

-211 FEDNIK
+211 FEDNIR
-217 NLEQARVTIKEELE
+217 NLEQARLTIKEELE

-236 AAAQREGKYY
+236 VEAQKDGKYY
-246 KPKDDIGWISTDSYG
+246 KPKDDIRWANIDSYG
-261 LSYSISSTN
+261 LSYSPVMSNGWYEDNPTDQIS
-270 YNEWDDVDKIDHT
+270 D
-283 KKLIENHEEALNKV
+283 LIENHEEALNKI

-329 EQISQPLITA
+329 EEISQPLITA

-354 QNLALQEELFTQAK
+354 QNLTLQEELLTQAK
-368 DKRNAMQSQAIN
+368 DKRNVMQSQAIN
-380 AQTKLLQALLNKIN
+380 AQTKLLQALLNKTN

-399 AAAKE
+399 ASTKE
-404 KLPAQTDALKYSSL
+404 KLPIQTDALKYSSL
-418 ISLELLTVESGVTPT
+418 ISLEPLTVEPGVTPA
-433 PKVTIAI
+433 PKVTTAI
-440 AVENDDQQN
+440 AVENDDHQN

-473 DDAKVAADLQHPGKH
+473 DDAKVAADLQRPGKH

-517 DTDKETLPAQKI
+517 DANKEISPVQET
-529 VDTTQEN
+529 VDTAQEN
-536 NMRANDLSAQVI
+536 NMRTNDVPVQIVEV
-548 EVNDDNQTSAPEI
+548 EVNNDNQTSAPEI
-561 LVTSQTKQHTVRPNG
+561 LVTPQTKQNTVQPNV
-576 VIKDQAAMNN
+576 VIKGQAARNN
-586 IAQPSLTKSFENKT
+586 STRSSLAKSYKAKT
-600 TNNVLPRTGEES
+600 TNNVLPRTGDES

>member
-1 MKKRKLKK
+1 M
-9 SLATTATVIAVTTGV
+9 AT
-24 TAISNSAKADT
+24 
-35 VQNSKN
+35 
-41 TKNTIQQTLPDANQ
+41 
-55 QAQQNVCAAQDAVN
+55 
-69 KANADVATANSDLN
+69 
-83 IANQN
+83 
-88 LADAD
+88 
-93 QDVDIN
+93 
-99 KNQVKQT
+99 
-106 KEQLSSLEQKKEN
+106 
-119 AQQVLVN
+119 
-126 AHDEYYE
+126 
-133 LLKQPVDVSYMASS
+133 S

-164 DNQGNLTSKNQ
+164 DNQGNLISGNQ

-186 GNIDFLKKII
+186 GNIDLLKKII
-196 AENEKTINYLKMGRP
+196 AKNEKTINYLKMGRP

-217 NLEQARVTIKEELE
+217 NLEQAKVTIKEELE

-261 LSYSISSTN
+261 LSYSYSSSS

-283 KKLIENHEEALNKV
+283 KKLIKNHEEALNKV
-297 QQRLAELHNK
+297 QQRLVELHNK

-344 DAESAMSQAQ
+344 DAESAMSQAK
-354 QNLALQEELFTQAK
+354 QNLALQEELLTQTK

-380 AQTKLLQALLNKIN
+380 AQTKLLQALLNKTN

-399 AAAKE
+399 ASAKE
-404 KLPAQTDALKYSSL
+404 KLPIQTDALKYSSL
-418 ISLELLTVESGVTPT
+418 INLEPLTVEPGVTPA
-433 PKVTIAI
+433 PKVTTAI
-440 AVENDDQQN
+440 AVENDDDQN

-473 DDAKVAADLQHPGKH
+473 DDAKVAADLQRPGKH

-504 NEQVTVIT
+504 SEQVTVSA

-517 DTDKETLPAQKI
+517 DANKETSPAQKTI
-529 VDTTQEN
+529 DSTQEN
-536 NMRANDLSAQVI
+536 NMRANDLSAQVV

-576 VIKDQAAMNN
+576 VIKGPAALNN
-586 IAQPSLTKSFENKT
+586 IVQPSLAKSFKNKT
-600 TNNVLPRTGEES
+600 TNNILPRTGDES
-612 SLPIIALGAVIGL
+612 SLPIIALGAIIGL
-625 VGIGAALKRYE
+625 VGIGATLKRYE

>member
-1 MKKRKLKK
+1 MNKRKLKK
-9 SLATTATVIAVTTGV
+9 SLATTATVMAVTTGV

-41 TKNTIQQTLPDANQ
+41 TIQQTLPDVNQ
-55 QAQQNVCAAQDAVN
+55 QTQQNICAAQDAVN
-69 KANADVATANSDLN
+69 KANTDVATANNNLN

-93 QDVDIN
+93 QNVDIN

-106 KEQLSSLEQKKEN
+106 KEQLSSLEQTKEN
-119 AQQVLVN
+119 AQQVLTN

-133 LLKQPVDVSYMASS
+133 LLKQPVDVSYIASS
-147 GGGLSVY
+147 GGGLDVY
-154 EGSMLDYIAY
+154 ERSMLDYIAY
-164 DNQGNLTSKNQ
+164 DNQGNLISKNQ
-175 AYKNFLANDYQ
+175 AYENFLANDYQ
-186 GNIDFLKKII
+186 GNIDLLKKII
-196 AENEKTINYLKMGRP
+196 AKNERTINYLKMGRP

-217 NLEQARVTIKEELE
+217 NLEQARLTIKEELE

-236 AAAQREGKYY
+236 AAAQKEGKYY
-246 KPKDDIGWISTDSYG
+246 KPKYNITWISTDSYG
-261 LSYSISSTN
+261 LSYSYSSAN
-270 YNEWDDVDKIDHT
+270 YNEWDDVDEIDHT

-307 MQSAVEK
+307 MQSAVEG

-344 DAESAMSQAQ
+344 NAESAMSQAK
-354 QNLALQEELFTQAK
+354 QNLALQEELLTQAK
-368 DKRNAMQSQAIN
+368 DKRNVMQSQAIN
-380 AQTKLLQALLNKIN
+380 AQTKLLQAMLNKTN

-399 AAAKE
+399 ATAKE
-404 KLPAQTDALKYSSL
+404 KLPTQTDALKYSSL
-418 ISLELLTVESGVTPT
+418 ITLEPLTVASGVTPA
-433 PKVTIAI
+433 PKVTTAI
-440 AVENDDQQN
+440 AVENDDHQN

-473 DDAKVAADLQHPGKH
+473 DDAKVTADLQHPGKY

-504 NEQVTVIT
+504 NEQVTVT
-512 TEKQA
+512 TIEKQA
-517 DTDKETLPAQKI
+517 DADKNTSPVQET
-529 VDTTQEN
+529 VDIAQEN
-536 NMRANDLSAQVI
+536 SMRANDVPAQVV
-548 EVNDDNQTSAPEI
+548 EVNDDNLVPEI
-561 LVTSQTKQHTVRPNG
+561 LVTPQTKQNTVQPNE
-576 VIKDQAAMNN
+576 VIKGQAARNN
-586 IAQPSLTKSFENKT
+586 IVQPSLAKSYKTKT
-600 TNNVLPRTGEES
+600 TNNVLPRTGDES

-625 VGIGAALKRYE
+625 VGIGAALRRYE

>member
-9 SLATTATVIAVTTGV
+9 SLATTATVMAVTTGV

-35 VQNSKN
+35 GQNS
-41 TKNTIQQTLPDANQ
+41 KNTIQQTLPDAKQ
-55 QAQQNVCAAQDAVN
+55 QAQQNVCVAQDAVN
-69 KANADVATANSDLN
+69 KANADVATANNDLN

-93 QDVDIN
+93 QNVDIN

-106 KEQLSSLEQKKEN
+106 KEQLSSLEQTKEN
-119 AQQVLVN
+119 AQQVLNN

-164 DNQGNLTSKNQ
+164 DDQGNLTSKNQ

-196 AENEKTINYLKMGRP
+196 AENEKTINYLKMGSP
-211 FEDNIK
+211 FEDNIRS
-217 NLEQARVTIKEELE
+217 LEQARITIKEELE

-344 DAESAMSQAQ
+344 DAESAMSQAK

-380 AQTKLLQALLNKIN
+380 AQTKLLQALLNKTN

-418 ISLELLTVESGVTPT
+418 ISLEPLTVESGVTLA
-433 PKVTIAI
+433 PKVTTAI

-561 LVTSQTKQHTVRPNG
+561 LMTSQTKQHTVRPNG

>member
-9 SLATTATVIAVTTGV
+9 SLATTATVMAVTTGV

-41 TKNTIQQTLPDANQ
+41 TIQQTLPDVNQ
-55 QAQQNVCAAQDAVN
+55 QAQRNVSTAQDAVN
-69 KANADVATANSDLN
+69 RANADVATANNDLN

-93 QDVDIN
+93 QNVDLN

-106 KEQLSSLEQKKEN
+106 KEQLSSLEQTKEN
-119 AQQVLVN
+119 AQQVLAN

-133 LLKQPVDVSYMASS
+133 LLKQPVDVSYMATS

-154 EGSMLDYIAY
+154 EGSMLDCIAY
-164 DNQGNLTSKNQ
+164 DNQGNLISENQ

-186 GNIDFLKKII
+186 GNIDLLKKII
-196 AENEKTINYLKMGRP
+196 AKNEKTINYLKMGRP

-217 NLEQARVTIKEELE
+217 NLEQAKVTIKEELE

-261 LSYSISSTN
+261 LSYSYSSSS

-297 QQRLAELHNK
+297 QQRLVELHNK

-354 QNLALQEELFTQAK
+354 QNLALQEELLTETK
-368 DKRNAMQSQAIN
+368 DKRNIMQSQAIN
-380 AQTKLLQALLNKIN
+380 AQTKLLQALLNKTN

-399 AAAKE
+399 ASAKE
-404 KLPAQTDALKYSSL
+404 KLPMQTDALKYSSL
-418 ISLELLTVESGVTPT
+418 INLEPLTIEPGETPL
-433 PKVTIAI
+433 PKVTTAI
-440 AVENDDQQN
+440 AVENDHQN

-473 DDAKVAADLQHPGKH
+473 DDAKVATDLQRPGKH

-504 NEQVTVIT
+504 SEQVTVSA

-517 DTDKETLPAQKI
+517 DANKETSPAQKTI
-529 VDTTQEN
+529 DSTQEN
-536 NMRANDLSAQVI
+536 NMRANDLSAQVV

-576 VIKDQAAMNN
+576 VIKGPAALNN
-586 IAQPSLTKSFENKT
+586 IVQPSLAKSFKNKT
-600 TNNVLPRTGEES
+600 TNNILPRTGDES
-612 SLPIIALGAVIGL
+612 SLPIIALGAIIGL
-625 VGIGAALKRYE
+625 VGIGATLKRYE

>member
-9 SLATTATVIAVTTGV
+9 SLATTATVMAVTTGV
-24 TAISNSAKADT
+24 AAISNSAKADT
-35 VQNSKN
+35 VQNN
-41 TKNTIQQTLPDANQ
+41 KNTIQQTLPDANQ

-69 KANADVATANSDLN
+69 KANFDVATANNDLN

-93 QDVDIN
+93 QNVDSN

-106 KEQLSSLEQKKEN
+106 KEQLSSLEQMKEN
-119 AQQVLVN
+119 AQQVLTN

-133 LLKQPVDVSYMASS
+133 LLKQPVDVSYTAFS

-154 EGSMLDYIAY
+154 ERSMLDYITY
-164 DNQGNLTSKNQ
+164 YNQGNLTSKNQ

-186 GNIDFLKKII
+186 GNIDLLKKII
-196 AENEKTINYLKMGRP
+196 AENERTINYLKMGRP
-211 FEDNIK
+211 FEDNIR
-217 NLEQARVTIKEELE
+217 NLEQARLTIKEELE

-236 AAAQREGKYY
+236 VEAQKDGKYY
-246 KPKDDIGWISTDSYG
+246 KPKDDIRWANIDSYG
-261 LSYSISSTN
+261 LSYSPVMSNGWYEDNPTDQIS
-270 YNEWDDVDKIDHT
+270 D
-283 KKLIENHEEALNKV
+283 LIENHEEALNKI

-329 EQISQPLITA
+329 EEISQPLITA

-354 QNLALQEELFTQAK
+354 QNLTLQEELLTQAK
-368 DKRNAMQSQAIN
+368 DKRNVMQSQAIN
-380 AQTKLLQALLNKIN
+380 AQTKLLQALLNKTN

-399 AAAKE
+399 ASAKE
-404 KLPAQTDALKYSSL
+404 KLPAQTDTLKYSSL
-418 ISLELLTVESGVTPT
+418 INLEPLTVEPGVTPT
-433 PKVTIAI
+433 PKVTTAI
-440 AVENDDQQN
+440 AVENDDHQN

-473 DDAKVAADLQHPGKH
+473 DDAKVATDLQRLGKH

-504 NEQVTVIT
+504 SEQVTVT
-512 TEKQA
+512 ATEKQA
-517 DTDKETLPAQKI
+517 DANKVTSPVQET
-529 VDTTQEN
+529 VDSTQEN
-536 NMRANDLSAQVI
+536 NMRVNDLSTQVI
-548 EVNDDNQTSAPEI
+548 EVNDNNQTSAPEI
-561 LVTSQTKQHTVRPNG
+561 LVTPQTKLNTVQPNG
-576 VIKDQAAMNN
+576 VIKGQTAQNK
-586 IAQPSLTKSFENKT
+586 ITQPSLAKSFEDKT
-600 TNNVLPRTGEES
+600 RNNVLPRTGDES
-612 SLPIIALGAVIGL
+612 SLPIIVLGAVIWL
-625 VGIGAALKRYE
+625 AGIGATLKRYE

>member
-9 SLATTATVIAVTTGV
+9 SLATTATVMAVTTGV

-41 TKNTIQQTLPDANQ
+41 TIQQTLPDVNQ

-69 KANADVATANSDLN
+69 KANADVATANNDLN

-88 LADAD
+88 LVDAD
-93 QDVDIN
+93 QNVDLN

-106 KEQLSSLEQKKEN
+106 KEQLSSLEQTKEN
-119 AQQVLVN
+119 TQQVLTN

-133 LLKQPVDVSYMASS
+133 LLKQPVNISYAAFS

-164 DNQGNLTSKNQ
+164 DNQGNLISENQ

-186 GNIDFLKKII
+186 GNIDLLKKII
-196 AENEKTINYLKMGRP
+196 AKNEKTINYLKMGRP

-217 NLEQARVTIKEELE
+217 NLEQAKVTIKEELE

-261 LSYSISSTN
+261 LSYSYSSSS

-297 QQRLAELHNK
+297 QQRLSELHNK
-307 MQSAVEK
+307 MQSAVEG

-329 EQISQPLITA
+329 ERISQPLITA

-344 DAESAMSQAQ
+344 DAESVMSQAK
-354 QNLALQEELFTQAK
+354 QNLVLQEELLTQAK
-368 DKRNAMQSQAIN
+368 DKRNIMQSQAIN
-380 AQTKLLQALLNKIN
+380 AQTKLLQALINKTN

-399 AAAKE
+399 ASAKE

-418 ISLELLTVESGVTPT
+418 INLEPLTVEPGVTPA
-433 PKVTIAI
+433 PKVTTAI
-440 AVENDDQQN
+440 AVENDDHQN

-488 TEDVLIVFP
+488 TEDILIVFP

-504 NEQVTVIT
+504 NEQVSVTAI
-512 TEKQA
+512 EKQA
-517 DTDKETLPAQKI
+517 NADKETSLAQKTI
-529 VDTTQEN
+529 DSAQEN
-536 NMRANDLSAQVI
+536 NMRANNLSAQVI
-548 EVNDDNQTSAPEI
+548 EVNDNNQTSAPEI
-561 LVTSQTKQHTVRPNG
+561 LVTSQTKQNTVQPNG
-576 VIKDQAAMNN
+576 VIKGQAALSN
-586 IAQPSLTKSFENKT
+586 ITQTSLAKYYKAKT
-600 TNNVLPRTGEES
+600 TNDVLPRTGDES
-612 SLPIIALGAVIGL
+612 SLSIIALGAVIGL
-625 VGIGAALKRYE
+625 VGIGATLKRYE

>member
-9 SLATTATVIAVTTGV
+9 SLATTATVMAVTTGV

-41 TKNTIQQTLPDANQ
+41 TIQQTLPDVNQ
-55 QAQQNVCAAQDAVN
+55 QAQRNVSTAQDAVN
-69 KANADVATANSDLN
+69 RANADVATANNDLN

-93 QDVDIN
+93 QNVDLN

-106 KEQLSSLEQKKEN
+106 KEQLSSLEQTKEN
-119 AQQVLVN
+119 AQQVLAN

-133 LLKQPVDVSYMASS
+133 LLKQPVDVSYMATS

-154 EGSMLDYIAY
+154 EGSMLDCIAY
-164 DNQGNLTSKNQ
+164 DNQGNLISENQ

-186 GNIDFLKKII
+186 GNIDLLKKII
-196 AENEKTINYLKMGRP
+196 AKNEKTINYLKMGRP

-217 NLEQARVTIKEELE
+217 NLEQAKVTIKEELE
-231 ELYKV
+231 ELYKL

-261 LSYSISSTN
+261 LSYSYSSSS

-297 QQRLAELHNK
+297 QQRLVELHNK
-307 MQSAVEK
+307 TQSAVEK

-329 EQISQPLITA
+329 ERISQPLITA

-354 QNLALQEELFTQAK
+354 QNLALQEELLTQAK
-368 DKRNAMQSQAIN
+368 DKRNIMQSQAIN
-380 AQTKLLQALLNKIN
+380 AQTKLLQALLNKTN

-399 AAAKE
+399 ASAKE
-404 KLPAQTDALKYSSL
+404 KLPMQTDALKYSSL
-418 ISLELLTVESGVTPT
+418 INLEPLTIEPGETPL
-433 PKVTIAI
+433 PKVTTAI
-440 AVENDDQQN
+440 AVENDHQN

-473 DDAKVAADLQHPGKH
+473 DDAKVATDLQRPGKH

-504 NEQVTVIT
+504 SEQVTVSA

-517 DTDKETLPAQKI
+517 DANKETSPAQKTI
-529 VDTTQEN
+529 DSTQEN
-536 NMRANDLSAQVI
+536 NMRANDLSAQVV

-576 VIKDQAAMNN
+576 VIKGQAALNN
-586 IAQPSLTKSFENKT
+586 IVQPSLAKSFKNKT
-600 TNNVLPRTGEES
+600 TNNILPRTGDES
-612 SLPIIALGAVIGL
+612 SLPIIALGAIIGL
-625 VGIGAALKRYE
+625 IGIGATLKRYE

>member
-9 SLATTATVIAVTTGV
+9 SLATTATVMAVTTGV

-41 TKNTIQQTLPDANQ
+41 TIQQTLPDTNQ
-55 QAQQNVCAAQDAVN
+55 QAQQNVCASQDAVN
-69 KANADVATANSDLN
+69 KANADVATANNGLN

-93 QDVDIN
+93 QNVDLN

-106 KEQLSSLEQKKEN
+106 KEQLSSLEQTKEN
-119 AQQVLVN
+119 AQQVLTN

-133 LLKQPVDVSYMASS
+133 LLKQPVNISYTAFS
-147 GGGLSVY
+147 GSGLSVY
-154 EGSMLDYIAY
+154 ERSMLDYIAY
-164 DNQGNLTSKNQ
+164 DNQGNLISKNQ
-175 AYKNFLANDYQ
+175 AYKNFLANNYQ

-217 NLEQARVTIKEELE
+217 NLEQARSTVKEELE

-236 AAAQREGKYY
+236 EAAQREGKYY
-246 KPKDDIGWISTDSYG
+246 KPKYNISWINTDSYG
-261 LSYSISSTN
+261 LSYSYSSPN
-270 YNEWDDVDKIDHT
+270 YNEWNDVDKIDHT
-283 KKLIENHEEALNKV
+283 QNFIKNHEEALNKI

-307 MQSAVEK
+307 TQSAVEK
-314 AEKTSIAAQELLQKL
+314 AEKISIAAQELLQKL

-354 QNLALQEELFTQAK
+354 QNLALQEELLTQAK
-368 DKRNAMQSQAIN
+368 DKRNIMQSQAIN
-380 AQTKLLQALLNKIN
+380 AQTKLLQALLNKTN

-399 AAAKE
+399 TSAKE
-404 KLPAQTDALKYSSL
+404 KLPVQTDALKYSSL
-418 ISLELLTVESGVTPT
+418 INLEPLTVEPRVTPA
-433 PKVTIAI
+433 PKVTTAI
-440 AVENDDQQN
+440 AVENDHQN

-473 DDAKVAADLQHPGKH
+473 DDTKVADDLQHPGKH

-504 NEQVTVIT
+504 SEQVTVTAI
-512 TEKQA
+512 EKQA
-517 DTDKETLPAQKI
+517 DDNKETSP
-529 VDTTQEN
+529 VQEN
-536 NMRANDLSAQVI
+536 NKHANDLSAQIV
-548 EVNDDNQTSAPEI
+548 EVNNDNLVPEI
-561 LVTSQTKQHTVRPNG
+561 LVTPQIKQNSVQPNV
-576 VIKDQAAMNN
+576 VIKGDTALNN
-586 IAQPSLTKSFENKT
+586 TSRPSSAKSFAAKT
-600 TNNVLPRTGEES
+600 TNNVLPRTGDES

>member
-9 SLATTATVIAVTTGV
+9 SLATTATVMAVTTGV

-41 TKNTIQQTLPDANQ
+41 TIQQTLPDVNQ
-55 QAQQNVCAAQDAVN
+55 QAQRNVSTAQDAVN
-69 KANADVATANSDLN
+69 RANADVATANNDLN

-93 QDVDIN
+93 QSVDSN

-106 KEQLSSLEQKKEN
+106 KEQLSSLEQTKEN
-119 AQQVLVN
+119 AQQVLAN

-133 LLKQPVDVSYMASS
+133 LLKQPVDVSYMATS

-154 EGSMLDYIAY
+154 EGSMLDCIAY
-164 DNQGNLTSKNQ
+164 DNQGNLISENQ

-186 GNIDFLKKII
+186 GNIDLLKKII
-196 AENEKTINYLKMGRP
+196 AKNEKTINYLKMGRP

-217 NLEQARVTIKEELE
+217 NLEQAKVTIKEELE
-231 ELYKV
+231 ELYKL

-261 LSYSISSTN
+261 LSYSYSSSS

-297 QQRLAELHNK
+297 QQRLVELHNK

-354 QNLALQEELFTQAK
+354 QNLALQEELLTETK
-368 DKRNAMQSQAIN
+368 DKRNIMQSQAIN
-380 AQTKLLQALLNKIN
+380 AQTKLLQALLNKTN

-399 AAAKE
+399 ASAKE

-418 ISLELLTVESGVTPT
+418 INLEPLTVESGVTPT
-433 PKVTIAI
+433 PKVTTAI
-440 AVENDDQQN
+440 AVENDHQN

-473 DDAKVAADLQHPGKH
+473 DDAKVATDLQRPGKH

-504 NEQVTVIT
+504 SEQVTVSA

-517 DTDKETLPAQKI
+517 DANKETSPAQKTI
-529 VDTTQEN
+529 DSTQEN
-536 NMRANDLSAQVI
+536 NMRANDLSTQVI

-576 VIKDQAAMNN
+576 VIKGPAALNN
-586 IAQPSLTKSFENKT
+586 IVQPSLAKSFKNKT
-600 TNNVLPRTGEES
+600 TNNILPRTGDES
-612 SLPIIALGAVIGL
+612 SLPIIALGTIIGL
-625 VGIGAALKRYE
+625 VGIGATLKRYE

>member
-9 SLATTATVIAVTTGV
+9 SLATTATVMAVTTGV

-41 TKNTIQQTLPDANQ
+41 TIQQTLPDVNQ
-55 QAQQNVCAAQDAVN
+55 QAQRNVSTAQDAVN
-69 KANADVATANSDLN
+69 RANADVATANNDLN

-93 QDVDIN
+93 QNVDLN

-106 KEQLSSLEQKKEN
+106 KEQLSSLEQTKEN
-119 AQQVLVN
+119 AQQVLAN

-133 LLKQPVDVSYMASS
+133 LLKQPVDVSYMATS

-154 EGSMLDYIAY
+154 EGSMLDCIAY
-164 DNQGNLTSKNQ
+164 DNQGNLISENQ

-186 GNIDFLKKII
+186 GNIDLLKKII
-196 AENEKTINYLKMGRP
+196 AKNEKTINYLKMGRP

-217 NLEQARVTIKEELE
+217 NLEQAKVTIKEELE
-231 ELYKV
+231 ELYKL

-261 LSYSISSTN
+261 LSYSYSSSS

-297 QQRLAELHNK
+297 QQRLVELHNK

-354 QNLALQEELFTQAK
+354 QNLALQEELLTETK
-368 DKRNAMQSQAIN
+368 DKRNIMQSQAIN
-380 AQTKLLQALLNKIN
+380 AQTKFLQALLNKTN

-399 AAAKE
+399 ASAKE
-404 KLPAQTDALKYSSL
+404 KLPMQTDALKYSSL
-418 ISLELLTVESGVTPT
+418 INLEPLTIEPGETPL
-433 PKVTIAI
+433 PKVTTAI
-440 AVENDDQQN
+440 AVENDHQN

-473 DDAKVAADLQHPGKH
+473 DDAKVATDLQRPGKH

-504 NEQVTVIT
+504 SEQVTVSA

-517 DTDKETLPAQKI
+517 DANKETSPAQKTI
-529 VDTTQEN
+529 DSTQEN
-536 NMRANDLSAQVI
+536 NMRANDLSAQVV

-576 VIKDQAAMNN
+576 VIKGPAALNN
-586 IAQPSLTKSFENKT
+586 IVQPSLAKSFEDKT
-600 TNNVLPRTGEES
+600 RNNVLPRTGDES
-612 SLPIIALGAVIGL
+612 SLSIIALGAVIGL
-625 VGIGAALKRYE
+625 AGIGAILKRYE

>member
-9 SLATTATVIAVTTGV
+9 SLATTATVMAVTTGV

-41 TKNTIQQTLPDANQ
+41 TIQQTLPDTNQ
-55 QAQQNVCAAQDAVN
+55 QAQQNVSTAQDAVN
-69 KANADVATANSDLN
+69 RANADVATANNDLN

-93 QDVDIN
+93 QNVDLN

-106 KEQLSSLEQKKEN
+106 KEQLSSLEQTKEN
-119 AQQVLVN
+119 AQQVLTN

-133 LLKQPVDVSYMASS
+133 LLKQPVDVSYMATS

-164 DNQGNLTSKNQ
+164 DNQGNLISENQ

-186 GNIDFLKKII
+186 GNIGLLKKII
-196 AENEKTINYLKMGRP
+196 AKNEKTINYLKMGRP

-217 NLEQARVTIKEELE
+217 NLEQAKVTIKEELE
-231 ELYKV
+231 ELYKL

-261 LSYSISSTN
+261 LSYSYSSSS

-297 QQRLAELHNK
+297 QQRLVELHNK

-354 QNLALQEELFTQAK
+354 QNLALQEELLTETK
-368 DKRNAMQSQAIN
+368 DKRNIMQSQAIN
-380 AQTKLLQALLNKIN
+380 AQTKLLQALLNKTN

-399 AAAKE
+399 ASAKE
-404 KLPAQTDALKYSSL
+404 KLPMQTDALKYSSL
-418 ISLELLTVESGVTPT
+418 INLEPLTIEPGETPL
-433 PKVTIAI
+433 PKVTTAI
-440 AVENDDQQN
+440 AVENDHQN

-473 DDAKVAADLQHPGKH
+473 DDAKVATDLQRPGKH

-504 NEQVTVIT
+504 SEQVTVSA

-517 DTDKETLPAQKI
+517 DANKETSPAQKTI
-529 VDTTQEN
+529 DSTQEN
-536 NMRANDLSAQVI
+536 NMRANDLSAQVV

-576 VIKDQAAMNN
+576 VIKGQAALNN
-586 IAQPSLTKSFENKT
+586 IVQPSLAKSFKNKT
-600 TNNVLPRTGEES
+600 TNNILPRTGDES

-625 VGIGAALKRYE
+625 AGIGAALRRYE

>member
-9 SLATTATVIAVTTGV
+9 SLATTATVMAVTTGV
-24 TAISNSAKADT
+24 AAISNSAKADT

-41 TKNTIQQTLPDANQ
+41 TIQQTLPDVNQ

-69 KANADVATANSDLN
+69 KANADVATANNDLN

-93 QDVDIN
+93 QNVDLN

-106 KEQLSSLEQKKEN
+106 KEQLSSLEQTKEN
-119 AQQVLVN
+119 AQQVLTN

-147 GGGLSVY
+147 GGGLNVY
-154 EGSMLDYIAY
+154 ERSMLDYIAY
-164 DNQGNLTSKNQ
+164 DNQGNLISKNQ
-175 AYKNFLANDYQ
+175 AYKNFFANNYQ

-217 NLEQARVTIKEELE
+217 NLEQAKVTIKEELE

-261 LSYSISSTN
+261 LSYSYSSSS

-297 QQRLAELHNK
+297 QQRLVELHNK

-344 DAESAMSQAQ
+344 DAKSAMSQAQ
-354 QNLALQEELFTQAK
+354 QNLALQEELLTEAK
-368 DKRNAMQSQAIN
+368 DKRNIMQSQAIN
-380 AQTKLLQALLNKIN
+380 AQTKLLQALLNKTN
-394 SQEKL
+394 SQKKL
-399 AAAKE
+399 ASAKE

-418 ISLELLTVESGVTPT
+418 ITLEPLTVAPGVTPA
-433 PKVTIAI
+433 PKVTTAI
-440 AVENDDQQN
+440 AVENDDHQN

-488 TEDVLIVFP
+488 IEDVLIVFP

-504 NEQVTVIT
+504 NEQVTVTAI
-512 TEKQA
+512 EKQA
-517 DTDKETLPAQKI
+517 DADKETSPAQKTI
-529 VDTTQEN
+529 DSTQEN

-548 EVNDDNQTSAPEI
+548 EVNDDDQTSAPEI
-561 LVTSQTKQHTVRPNG
+561 LVTSQTKQNTVQPNG
-576 VIKDQAAMNN
+576 VIKGQAPLNN
-586 IAQPSLTKSFENKT
+586 ITQPSLAKFYMAKT
-600 TNNVLPRTGEES
+600 TNDVLPRTGDES
-612 SLPIIALGAVIGL
+612 SLSIIALGAVIGL
-625 VGIGAALKRYE
+625 VGIGAILKRYE